1 MPAERTGMLRQI
13 VTFVRSWFGPGT
25 AGASGLERRVWVR
38 SLSDVETNCKPAEAP
53 ATGRMS
59 ARIRNVSRGGANL
72 LVPERLGSGALL
84 SIEMPG
90 STPGDEYFV
99 LACVIHSA
107 LQPSGEWSL
116 GCTFARE
123 LSEEEVQAL
132 VSKPIAPFESD
143 ERSFVRYPC
152 PTKATYQFVNA
163 PDRPAG
169 TAKVLNLSPKGIA
182 LAVPETIE
190 VGTLLSLELQS
201 LNGASKVTRLASV
214 TRLIP
219 QEAGEWSVGCNFISR
234 LSDQDMRA
242 LL

>member
-1 MPAERTGMLRQI
+1 MLRLLMATI
-13 VTFVRSWFGPGT
+13 RRWLPVGSTTSPG
-25 AGASGLERRVWVR
+25 LDRRVWVR
-38 SLSDVETNCKPAEAP
+38 SLSDVETNCKLAEAP
-53 ATGRMS
+53 ATGRMA
-59 ARIRNVSRGGANL
+59 ARIRNISRGGANL
-72 LVPERLGSGALL
+72 LIPQRLDPGALL
-84 SIEMPG
+84 SIELPG
-90 STPGDEYFV
+90 DAAGDEYFV
-99 LACVIHSA
+99 LACIIHSN
-107 LQPSGEWSL
+107 LQPNGEWSL

-123 LSEEEVQAL
+123 LSEEEVQSL

-143 ERSFVRYPC
+143 ERSFVRFPC

-163 PDRPAG
+163 PERPAG

-190 VGTLLSLELQS
+190 VGTLLSLDVHALS
-201 LNGASKVTRLASV
+201 GTTKVTRLASV

-219 QEAGEWSVGCNFISR
+219 QEAGEWSIGCNFISR